1 MQIFDD
7 VLQSNERDL
16 LLNLCKNANF
26 KYGIYDVKELPFTG
40 LDCMI
45 DPHTFPIE
53 ILMDKIYELRPDFEH
68 KLRPGQLTINC
79 FAPSE
84 NPYFHI
90 DGNEGS
96 TAVYYPHDFYDENEG
111 GETQLISPN
120 DDFIYGIKPRPNR
133 LVIFNSNVR
142 HRATSYRTRHRFT
155 IVIKFKK

>member
-26 KYGIYDVKELPFTG
+26 KYGVYDVKELPLTG
-40 LDCMI
+40 LDCVL
-45 DPHTFPIE
+45 DPYTFPTE
-53 ILMDKIYELRPDFEH
+53 ILIDKIYELRPDFEH
-68 KLRPGQLTINC
+68 KLKKVTINC

-90 DGNEGS
+90 DADEGN
-96 TAVYYPHDFYDENEG
+96 TAIYYPHDFYDENEG
-111 GETQLISPN
+111 GETQLVGTN

-133 LVIFNSNVR
+133 LVIFDSNIR
-142 HRATSYRTRHRFT
+142 HRATPFRTKHRFT
-155 IVIKFKK
+155 IAIKFKK